1 LPKSFRDFFCD
12 STFGGNKGHKTDL
25 QRHKSNKSGKIMAAK
40 ASVTVRERKLPDGR
54 IRVCYDIYSGGQR
67 ELRTDEPTLYILPTD
82 SAKMKAAKRAKAE
95 LTAQELK
102 LVVMKDQYKFRKPKA
117 AALLEIGS
125 IGIDTYPTFLS
136 LFEAEAA
143 RRSAVLAETQAYKA
157 QQGRQVHKKAHDDVY
172 YCLQRFKSFLSIKG
186 KTDLHYQEFNSKL
199 LEQFKNYLL
208 AEVRDSST
216 KFCKNTAAAYLK
228 KLKTVALLAYKEG
241 LLTSKAAN
249 SVPYLKTDEFERKYL
264 TKDHISILLDDL
276 RANPT
281 DTLFKRAFLFCCM
294 VSLRFGDLA
303 TITWGHIQEG
313 KLVFKPGKTEGK
325 ELRLK
330 LNSAALALAG
340 ERQNDSQ
347 VIFPVKYSSAL
358 NDKLNLWIL
367 GNGIR
372 RGRIT
377 WHSGRHSCA
386 TMLLRKT
393 KNVVLVQKAL
403 GHANIATTL
412 LYAKLE
418 SEELDNAMDSID
430 IENFELPETEF

>member
-1 LPKSFRDFFCD
+1 
-12 STFGGNKGHKTDL
+12 
-25 QRHKSNKSGKIMAAK
+25 MAAK

-54 IRVCYDIYSGGQR
+54 IRVCYDIYSEGQR

-82 SAKMKAAKRAKAE
+82 SAKVKAAKRERASV
-95 LTAQELK
+95 TALELK
-102 LVVMKDQYKFRKPKA
+102 LVVVKKEYSFRKPKP

-125 IGIDTYPTFLS
+125 ISVDNYPTFLS
-136 LFEAEAA
+136 LFEGEAA
-143 RRSAVLAETQAYKA
+143 RRSAALAETQAYKA

-172 YCLQRFKSFLSIKG
+172 YCLQRFKAFLSIKG
-186 KTDLHYQEFNSKL
+186 KTDLHYQDFNSKL

-208 AEVRDSST
+208 AEVRDSNT

-228 KLKTVALLAYKEG
+228 KLKTVALLAYKQG
-241 LLTSKAAN
+241 LLNAKAAN
-249 SVPYLKTDEFERKYL
+249 SVPAIKMEEFTRKYL
-264 TKDHISILLDDL
+264 KEEHIAILLGDL
-276 RANPT
+276 RNNPT

-303 TITWGHIQEG
+303 TITWGHVQDG
-313 KLVFKPGKTEGK
+313 KLIFKPSKTEGK
-325 ELRLK
+325 ELRIK

-340 ERQNDSQ
+340 ERQDDSQ

-403 GHANIATTL
+403 GHTRIETTL
-412 LYAKLE
+412 LYTKLE